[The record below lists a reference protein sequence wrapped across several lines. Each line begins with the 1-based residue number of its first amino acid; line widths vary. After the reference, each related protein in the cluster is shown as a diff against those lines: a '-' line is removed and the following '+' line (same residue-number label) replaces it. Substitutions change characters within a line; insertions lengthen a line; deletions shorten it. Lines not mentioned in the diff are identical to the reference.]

1 MNKKLRLVICT
12 FIIAAGSTQLGAQSN
27 KEKLVNSLFKKQK
40 GFENDI
46 VAMWTKNE
54 RGDKL
59 AKLLAEYV
67 GQEVRLNSMS
77 NKKRNSLLVAVNK
90 SGAKFK
96 TPSQLAKALVFEHYR
111 RRGIELDD
119 KPFVDGT
126 YHISNSSMK

>member
-12 FIIAAGSTQLGAQSN
+12 FIIAAGSTQMNAQSN

-77 NKKRNSLLVAVNK
+77 SKKRNSLLVAVNK
-90 SGAKFK
+90 SAAKFK
-96 TPSQLAKALVFEHYR
+96 TPAQLAKALVFEHYR

-119 KPFVDGT
+119 KHFVDGT